1 MQKSLKTFL
10 ERCDMSVPEFI
21 GYYSH
26 GVDLD
31 MGERFGYLLPQEPVE
46 DLICQECYGRGES
59 MLTDYIDRRDGS
71 KGFAIYCAFCGLVPI
86 EKSDL
91 KRWRVHAESFA
102 KQFAKAMK
110 IRGQISTILPDQ
122 LWYLG
127 RRGNRQY
134 VFARSLGMQTQ
145 EGLMAALSK
154 YPKAT
159 IVTASESLM
168 SRLQKSLPNPSCIA
182 LACVAS
188 LHEDGSLSLDESVF
202 EDISSEATPKPRK
215 RRGER
220 TAKIELLERA
230 MKDHV
235 ITAYDY
241 MQDTADRGEVKLLP
255 RPSQEMLG
263 KMTNLS
269 QKEVS
274 RCLLDSEAKIL
285 RLLWEQSCT
294 LDGIES
300 LARMF
305 RN

>member
-1 MQKSLKTFL
+1 MQKSLKAFL
-10 ERCDMSVPEFI
+10 KRCDTSEPEFI

-26 GVDLD
+26 GIDLD

-46 DLICQECYGRGES
+46 DLLCQECYGRGES
-59 MLTDYIDRRDGS
+59 LLTDYIHPDGS
-71 KGFAIYCAFCGLVPI
+71 EGFAIYCAFCGLVPI
-86 EKSDL
+86 KNSDL
-91 KRWRVHAESFA
+91 KQWRVHAESFA
-102 KQFAKAMK
+102 KSFIHAMK
-110 IRGQISTILPDQ
+110 IQGQISTIIPDQ

-134 VFARSLGMQTQ
+134 VFARSLGMQMQ

-168 SRLQKSLPNPSCIA
+168 SHLQKTLPNPCIA

-188 LHEDGSLSLDESVF
+188 LNEDGSLSLDESLL
-202 EDISSEATPKPRK
+202 EEQSPESTQKPRK

-220 TAKIELLERA
+220 AAKIELLEQA

-235 ITAYDY
+235 IAAYDY
-241 MQDTADRGEVKLLP
+241 MQDTASRGEIKLLP
-255 RPSQEMLG
+255 RPSQELLA
-263 KMTNLS
+263 KMT
-269 QKEVS
+269 QMQQPDVS
-274 RCLLDSEAKIL
+274 RCMNDPEGKIL
-285 RLLWEQSCT
+285 RLIWEKSQT
-294 LDGIES
+294 LDGIHE

-305 RN
+305 ARK